1 MKKGFSDYKLIGGI
15 LLAYILIYVSF
26 DNKGVFWYLYTATML
41 FLISISIIS
50 EKMADEASAPKY
62 FIFGLLSG
70 ISLYI
75 VFFTGDW
82 LFSLLP
88 GSLDKQINKI
98 YSLFSFK
105 WIWHYLVLFF
115 IIIPGEE
122 IFWRG
127 FVQNKLMRY
136 MNMKKAIL
144 VTASLNAAAFISSEF
159 TVLIIAAF
167 VSGIVWG
174 GLYVWKRS
182 MPLIIISHLIFDL
195 LLLIIWPL
203 G

>member
-1 MKKGFSDYKLIGGI
+1 MKKSFTDYKLIGGI

-26 DNKGVFWYLYTATML
+26 DNNGVFWYLYTATML
-41 FLISISIIS
+41 FLISIAILS
-50 EKMADEASAPKY
+50 EKMEDEASSQKY

-75 VFFTGDW
+75 LFFAGDW

-88 GSLDKQINKI
+88 GSFDKQITKV

-127 FVQNKLMRY
+127 FVQKRLTRY
-136 MNMKKAIL
+136 MDIKVAIL
-144 VTASLNAAAFISSEF
+144 IAATLNAAAYILSGF
-159 TVLIIAAF
+159 TILIIAAF
-167 VSGIVWG
+167 ISGIVWG
-174 GLYVWKRS
+174 SLYVWKRS